1 MIKREQNSSCSAGVK
16 RSFDLLTEFLVD
28 PSRVNPKRH
37 MDTLHFE
44 EFRSDVIIPL
54 DSDPIFYCFS
64 GGTYHM
70 DSSL

>member
-1 MIKREQNSSCSAGVK
+1 MIKREQNSSCPAGVK
-16 RSFDLLTEFLVD
+16 RRFDLLTEFLVD

-37 MDTLHFE
+37 MDALHFE
-44 EFRSDVIIPL
+44 EFRSGVIIPL

-64 GGTYHM
+64 DGAYHM